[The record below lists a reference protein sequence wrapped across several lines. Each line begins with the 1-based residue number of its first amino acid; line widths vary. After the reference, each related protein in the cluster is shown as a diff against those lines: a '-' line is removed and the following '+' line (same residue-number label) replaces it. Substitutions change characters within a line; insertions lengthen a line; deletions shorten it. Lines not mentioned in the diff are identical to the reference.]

1 MTKSKK
7 FNRFLSVLLAAAMI
21 LSSGHFPV
29 RAEGSE
35 NGESNAVTWE
45 KVENKG
51 NGLLFRDKKTQQVF
65 EDTYI
70 KDGMIRVSILL
81 DAAPT
86 LDKFPAYE
94 IAANTSAK
102 SYRQQLQKQQ
112 DAMAETISAK
122 VLGGEKLDVVW
133 NLTLVTNIISA
144 NVPYNKIEEIKATP
158 GVKDVVI
165 ETLYEVEEVT
175 PGDEPNMAIASTMVG
190 GDFAWAAGYTGAG
203 SKVAIIDTGID
214 LTHELFDGAGLEYAL
229 STLDQN
235 VDLLTE
241 DEVAQIWGQLNI
253 SRRVADGTGAY
264 KSTKVPFGVN
274 YASRNLDPSHISGTG
289 LSGHGSHV
297 AGIAAG
303 NRYVSDGNGGF
314 VASLERVK
322 TQGEAPDA
330 QILAM
335 QTFGNSG
342 TTSDADY
349 MVAIEDAILLGA
361 DSVNLSLGSS
371 SAGFTVN
378 TTYQAILN
386 NLSKCTN
393 LIWTGSAGN
402 NYDWTESNLSAL
414 YDDDVNYATG
424 GSPNTF
430 ANTLSTASIDNDG
443 IIGVG
448 FTANDVFVIY
458 NESSGYGNEPM
469 TSIAGEYEYVIINGP
484 GVDDNNHVGQDGDQ
498 FLALVEDL
506 GEDALKGKVAFCF
519 RGSSSFFAKANAAI
533 AQGAVAV
540 VIINNQAGTISMN
553 LTGYSYKA
561 PAVSITQAEGREII
575 AASQPLDNNAGLD
588 AYTGTIQISA
598 ADDAHVVNYN
608 AQNYTMSDF
617 SSWGVPGDL
626 SLKPEITAPGGNI
639 YSVDGAHY
647 ESGNVTGGPGKYTLM
662 SGTSMAAP
670 QMAGVVAVLAQYIRE
685 NDLVAKTGLSA
696 RQLAQSL
703 LMSTSVPVIGEKGMY
718 SLMKQG
724 SGLVNINNAINARS
738 FVTID
743 KVADTAP
750 ASAAASIADGKVKV
764 ELGQVLTDSV
774 TAAFSL
780 HNFSNEPISYYLNTD
795 FFTQLVQ
802 GGARLQQVAPLTLA
816 MSWTVNGQPYN
827 PADANKYD
835 FNGDGVANGVDAQLL
850 LDVCSGLVAK
860 DAINASSQP
869 DIDGDGDIDTYDAR
883 LAFEMLNSAS
893 LEVAPGEEAQVVL
906 TISGLEAALSGF
918 PNGNYI
924 EGFIYAT
931 EGETGDG
938 ALGVTHSIPVLGFWG
953 NWTDASM
960 FDKGSYVEF
969 VHGLENRLPYM
980 AYGYNKTGQGDPFLF
995 VDGDKAQGFLVQYAG
1010 SKDKYFFGGNPLE
1023 ADKQYYPERNA
1034 ISPSSVITD
1043 VQYSLIRNAAARRF
1057 FITNG
1062 AGKEMARDTLYIDGQ
1077 AYGAYYYRSES
1088 KWRNETG
1095 TTAIGYS
1102 PSGSNGTKL
1111 NLNFQAAPE
1120 YYVNRGLDWN
1130 ELGEGSIFSIPF
1142 VVDGAA
1148 PTIVDVEEEATLLTV
1163 IAHDNEYIAA
1173 VALYTEDGTAVSRYG
1188 GLDNVRKAEQCS
1200 YEFKLDELFAGKDI
1214 PDHLLVEVYDY
1225 AANLSTYKVNF
1236 NKEEL
1241 KEDVTLTLKETSV
1254 RILRGNTTQLEAVV
1268 SPWGAPDEVFWSSED
1283 ESIAT
1288 VDEFGTVT
1296 AVAKGKTRIIC
1307 SYAEDPSIEAFC
1319 DVEVFLIPM
1328 TLIGVLQDEE
1338 GTPLYFSWD
1347 LENDDTWTPLGD
1359 FPEGITAM
1367 TLDPTDSTHAYIQD
1381 WNGDILE
1388 VSLETDEVLNS
1399 FAGEDM
1405 FGQWGPLDD
1414 MAMGKLYNEAN
1425 PDAHRIYGVNN
1436 NYSGSGML
1444 LYHHLG
1450 TETWGGYVI
1459 GGTLAGIAFEPGKD
1473 RDFYYLLDATGAMHL
1488 RGVTADGTTYR
1499 YTSYATDLN
1508 FKVEAMSGA
1517 DFSANSMV
1525 EGSDANFYLAHFNG
1539 STSEIYQ
1546 LSYAGA
1552 NVGFRSS
1559 YIGNVGNGVWPVV
1572 LLGAISN
1579 NAGAGGNNVGDVPE
1593 WHAVRDAAEPVEESA
1608 IELEFVDGQLQPVG
1622 GTNAVKAGAD
1632 QPAEPDKVN
1641 TEVTVEITAEELSQ
1655 NGLVTVEIPDTVTL
1669 VGYESQ
1675 AQFQSANEEATKFT
1689 FAFVDLDGFKEGD
1702 TILTLKFSKDSIGT
1716 VTITT
1721 SDINEDDENQL
1732 VETVVL
1738 GPASHS
1744 EHTYEAPVWEWNVEE
1759 KPYTATATFNCF
1771 LKDDSQVLD
1780 AVITSERVDGEN
1792 IIRYTATV
1800 EFEGTEY
1807 TDIYEEAIEPV
1818 EISKTALNLEGR
1830 FDVNIYITPTGE
1842 AVKAVLEFSGT
1853 TGIVASRTE
1862 VDLTTATVNAKG
1874 QIKLV
1879 VENIPST
1886 DWTEIITLTIEDA
1899 EGNPLPLN
1907 QVTPLG
1913 KLTPEGTAYEFR
1925 VVDWAY
1931 TTLKT
1936 GTNEQLKDI
1945 ANAILNYGRMA
1956 QIYFEYNLDN
1966 LPDEVKVDIPAVNPD
1981 YDAKMPT
1988 QEELTAMG
1996 YKRTA
2001 LNLLG
2006 TTDLRLYF
2014 DHEVTAKDENG
2025 KAYEVTGSGS
2035 NYVVTIPGIAAD
2047 DLNTMFTVIVTDQGT
2062 DYRFELCALSYV
2074 NEKLKGTDDEKM
2086 INLLQAIYLYNAA
2099 AYAYFK

>member
-133 NLTLVTNIISA
+133 NLTLVANIISA

-241 DEVAQIWGQLNI
+241 DEVAQIWSQLNI
-253 SRRVADGTGAY
+253 SRRVADGNGAY
-264 KSTKVPFGVN
+264 KSSKIPFGVN

-314 VASLERVK
+314 VASLQRVK

-378 TTYQAILN
+378 TAYQDILD
-386 NLSKCTN
+386 NLAKCTN

-402 NYDWTESNLSAL
+402 NYDWTESNLGAL

-424 GSPNTF
+424 GSPNTY

-443 IIGVG
+443 VIGVG

-458 NESSGYGNEPM
+458 NESSGYSNEPM

-519 RGSSSFFAKANAAI
+519 RGTSSFFAKANAAI

-540 VIINNQAGTISMN
+540 VIINNQAGTINMA

-575 AASQPLDNNAGLD
+575 AASQPLANNAGLD

-598 ADDAHVVNYN
+598 ADDAHVVNHN

-670 QMAGVVAVLAQYIRE
+670 QMAGVVAVLAQYIRDNE
-685 NDLVAKTGLSA
+685 LVEKTGLSA

-750 ASAAASIADGKVKV
+750 ASAATSIADGKVKV
-764 ELGQVLTDSV
+764 ELGQVLNDSV
-774 TAAFSL
+774 QITFSL
-780 HNFSNEPISYYLNTD
+780 HNFSDETTSFELEAE
-795 FFTQLVQ
+795 FFTQLVAQ
-802 GGARLQQVAPLTLA
+802 GYRLQEVKPITLKLD
-816 MSWTVNGQPYN
+816 W
-827 PADANKYD
+827 ANNAKNDKFD
-835 FNGDGVANGVDAQLL
+835 FNGDKDVDSLDAQFL
-850 LDVCSGLVAK
+850 LDVCSGLESE
-860 DAINASSQP
+860 DNINPNSQP

-883 LAFEMLNSAS
+883 LAFEKLSTATIN
-893 LEVAPGEEAQVVL
+893 LLPGEAMEVVL
-906 TISGLEAALSGF
+906 TISGLEAALGSY

-931 EGETGDG
+931 ESDTLDG
-938 ALGVTHSIPVLGFWG
+938 AIGITHSIPVLGFYG

-969 VHGLENRLPYM
+969 VHGLENRFPYM
-980 AYGYNKTGQGDPFLF
+980 AYAFDKSGQGKPDLF
-995 VDGDKAQGFLVQYAG
+995 IVGDKAQGFLVQYAG
-1010 SKDKYFFGGNPLE
+1010 SSTKYFFGGNPLE

-1043 VQYSLIRNAAARRF
+1043 VQYSLIRNASARRF

-1062 AGKEMARDTLYIDGQ
+1062 AGKEVAKDTLYIDGQ
-1077 AYGAYYYRSES
+1077 AYGAYYYRSQS
-1088 KWRNETG
+1088 QWRNDTG
-1095 TTAIGYS
+1095 ATAIGYK

-1120 YYVNRGLDWN
+1120 YYVNRGIDWN
-1130 ELGEGSIFSIPF
+1130 KLGEGSIFSIPF

-1148 PTIVDVEEEATLLTV
+1148 PTIVDVEEEGTLLTV

-1173 VALYTEDGTAVSRYG
+1173 VALYTEDGKKVSHFG

-1200 YEFKLDELFAGKDI
+1200 YEFKLDELFDGKDI

-1254 RILRGNTTQLEAVV
+1254 RILRGNTAQLEAVV

-1288 VDEFGTVT
+1288 VNEFGTVT
-1296 AVAKGKTRIIC
+1296 AVSKGKTRIVC
-1307 SYAEDPSIEAFC
+1307 SYAEDPTIEAYC
-1319 DVEVFLIPM
+1319 EVEVFLIPM
-1328 TLIGVLQDEE
+1328 TLIGVLQDET
-1338 GTPLYFSWD
+1338 GNPLYFSWD

-1399 FAGEDM
+1399 FAGADM
-1405 FGQWGPLDD
+1405 FGGWGPLDD

-1450 TETWGGYVI
+1450 TETWSGYVI
-1459 GGTLAGIAFEPGKD
+1459 GGTLAGIAYEPGNGYD
-1473 RDFYYLLDATGAMHL
+1473 WYYLLDANGTMYSRA
-1488 RGVTADGTTYR
+1488 VTSDGTTYR
-1499 YTSYATDLN
+1499 GTTFATDLN
-1508 FKVEAMSGA
+1508 FKVELMDGEKFSG
-1517 DFSANSMV
+1517 NSMV

-1559 YIGNVGNGVWPVV
+1559 YIGNVGDGVWPVV

-1593 WHAVRDAAEPVEESA
+1593 WHAVRDAAELVEESA

-1632 QPAEPDKVN
+1632 QPAEPDKAN
-1641 TEVTVEITAEELSQ
+1641 TEVTVEITAEELSI
-1655 NGLVTVEIPDTVTL
+1655 NGLITVEIPDTVTL
-1669 VGYESQ
+1669 EGYSSN

-1689 FAFVDLDGFKEGD
+1689 FAFVDFDGFKEGE
-1702 TILTLKFSKDSIGT
+1702 TILTLKFSKGSVGT
-1716 VTITT
+1716 VNIVT

-1732 VETVVL
+1732 EETVVL

-1780 AVITSERVDGEN
+1780 AVVTMEELTDQK

-1807 TDIYEEAIEPV
+1807 TDIYEEAMPQV
-1818 EISKTALNLEGR
+1818 EINKTSLNLDGR
-1830 FDVNIYITPTGE
+1830 FDVNIYITPTDD
-1842 AVKAVLEFSGT
+1842 AAKAVLEFSGN
-1853 TGIVASRTE
+1853 GGVVAPRTE
-1862 VDLTTATVNAKG
+1862 VDLTTATPNANG

-1879 VENIPST
+1879 VENIPSAE
-1886 DWTEIITLTIEDA
+1886 WNVVITLTVEDA
-1899 EGNPLPLN
+1899 EGNPLFLN
-1907 QVTPLG
+1907 QITPNG
-1913 KLTPEGTAYEFR
+1913 KLAAEGTAYEFR

-1931 TTLKT
+1931 TTLET
-1936 GTNEQLKDI
+1936 STNEQLKDI
-1945 ANAILNYGRMA
+1945 AKAILNYGKMA
-1956 QIYFEYNLDN
+1956 QIYFDYNPNDLPQAEPLDA
-1966 LPDEVKVDIPAVNPD
+1966 LPVNPD

-1996 YKRTA
+1996 YKKTT

-2025 KAYEVTGSGS
+2025 NAYEVTGSGD
-2035 NYVVTIPGIAAD
+2035 NYIVVIPGIAAS
-2047 DLNTMFTVIVTDQGT
+2047 DLHKMFTVIVTDQGT
-2062 DYRFELCALSYV
+2062 DYRFELCALGYV
-2074 NEKLKGTDDEKM
+2074 NEKLKGTDNENL
-2086 INLLQAIYLYNAA
+2086 INLLHAIYLYNAA
-2099 AYAYFK
+2099 ADAFFNP